1 MSLRRLWAVMLKEVR
16 QLRRDRMT
24 LGMILGIPVLQL
36 SRSSAVAR
44 SLAELVE
51 LVAARR
57 IPESKGLF
65 DRIFGRNDGG

>member
-1 MSLRRLWAVMLKEVR
+1 
-16 QLRRDRMT
+16 
-24 LGMILGIPVLQL
+24 
-36 SRSSAVAR
+36 
-44 SLAELVE
+44 VE